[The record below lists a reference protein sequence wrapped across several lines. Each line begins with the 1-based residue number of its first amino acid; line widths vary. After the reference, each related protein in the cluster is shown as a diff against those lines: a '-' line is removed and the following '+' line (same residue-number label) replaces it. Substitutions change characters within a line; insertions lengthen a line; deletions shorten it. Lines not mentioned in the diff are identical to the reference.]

1 MESIVANLPDDFSHI
16 RPLFGTV
23 LEIRFDTVGN
33 VLYGV
38 VIEETPQ
45 DRWTVCYVAR
55 SYGFELLW
63 MFRSVERSVWEETMG
78 IREDDVVDV
87 AVTEDTD
94 EHMLVVMK
102 EVDWCRTL
110 IFYRVD
116 DQGNEWMVYLV
127 LQYYLNVSI
136 NWVAENDSSDETE
149 DSE

>member
-78 IREDDVVDV
+78 IREDGVVDV
-87 AVTEDTD
+87 ALTEDPD
-94 EHMLVVMK
+94 EHMLVVTK

-116 DQGNEWMVYLV
+116 DQGDAWMVFLV
-127 LQYYLNVSI
+127 VQFDLNVSI
-136 NWVAENDSSDETE
+136 NWAAEDDNSAESDSG
-149 DSE
+149 